1 MNLRTNS
8 SRRQALLA
16 AVAATLMLAS
26 CSGGNDDDNKGAATA
41 EVSSETLAKEVADAD
56 NLSVVSGALSD
67 AGLAAVFDSAAAYTI
82 FTPEDSAFDAL
93 GDAGKQLREPEQRPA
108 LIAILRDHIVPGY
121 LTPEDISN
129 AIDVSDDKKVQMHT
143 MGGHTLT
150 FTSSGDTVTVT
161 NEDGSS
167 AQFAGN
173 ALRASNGVAIPLDAV
188 LKKVSAPAA

>member
-1 MNLRTNS
+1 MNARTN
-8 SRRQALLA
+8 LLA
-16 AVAATLMLAS
+16 AIAATLMLPA
-26 CSGGNDDDNKGAATA
+26 CSGDQDDKNDANA

-56 NLSVVSGALSD
+56 DLKVVSGALGD

-82 FTPEDSAFDAL
+82 FTPTDAAFDAL
-93 GDAGKQLREPEQRPA
+93 GDPGKQLREPEQRPA

-129 AIDVSDDKKVQMHT
+129 AIDVADDKKVRMRT

-150 FTSSGDTVTVT
+150 FTAEGDAITVT

-167 AQFAGN
+167 AKFAGN
-173 ALRASNGVAIPLDAV
+173 ALRASNGVAIPLDRV
-188 LKKVSAPAA
+188 LKKVDTTAA

>member
-1 MNLRTNS
+1 MAPRIT
-8 SRRQALLA
+8 LLA
-16 AVAATLMLAS
+16 AVAATLMLPS
-26 CSGGNDDDNKGAATA
+26 CSGGTEEKGTGDAAA

-56 NLSVVSGALSD
+56 DLKVVSGALGD
-67 AGLAAVFDSAAAYTI
+67 AGLASVFDSAAAYTI
-82 FTPEDSAFDAL
+82 FAPQDAAFDAL
-93 GDAGKQLREPEQRPA
+93 GDPGKQLREPEQRPA

-150 FTSSGDTVTVT
+150 FTSDGDTVTVT

-173 ALRASNGVAIPLDAV
+173 ALRASNGVAIPLDGV
-188 LKKVSAPAA
+188 LKKVEAPAA

>member
-1 MNLRTNS
+1 MKARTNL
-8 SRRQALLA
+8 ALLA
-16 AVAATLMLAS
+16 AAAATLMLPA
-26 CSGGNDDDNKGAATA
+26 CSGADENNESAST

-56 NLSVVSGALSD
+56 DLSVVSGALSD

-82 FTPEDSAFDAL
+82 FTPQDSAFDAL

-150 FTSSGDTVTVT
+150 FPSSGDTVTVT

>member
-1 MNLRTNS
+1 MNARINLT
-8 SRRQALLA
+8 LLA
-16 AVAATLMLAS
+16 AAAATLMVPG
-26 CSGGNDDDNKGAATA
+26 CSGGDEDKGDDTA

-56 NLSVVSGALSD
+56 DLKVVSGALGD
-67 AGLAAVFDSAAAYTI
+67 AGLASVFDSAAAYTI
-82 FTPEDSAFDAL
+82 FAPQDAAFDAL
-93 GDAGKQLREPEQRPA
+93 GDPGKQLREPEQRPA

-150 FTSSGDTVTVT
+150 FTSDGDTVTVT

-173 ALRASNGVAIPLDAV
+173 ALRASNGVAIPLDGV
-188 LKKVSAPAA
+188 LKKVDTPAA